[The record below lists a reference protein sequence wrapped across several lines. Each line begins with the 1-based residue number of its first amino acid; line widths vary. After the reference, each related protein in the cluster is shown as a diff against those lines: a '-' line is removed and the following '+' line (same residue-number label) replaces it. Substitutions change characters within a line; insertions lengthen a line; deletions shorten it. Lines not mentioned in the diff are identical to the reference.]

1 MPADV
6 IKSPADMRRELQRIA
21 AGLYPLD
28 DPQAHS
34 LTASI
39 VRACL
44 QAGRYEGWSGE
55 DTYTMLAWQLLQ
67 AADRYGRI
75 VLQQET
81 LRPPSFIWK
90 PAEWSLQPMEAAPK
104 DRVIVLWM
112 PEMFGVWDAGP
123 WRGCWSHAKQ
133 AWALHLPFAIEG
145 KAGMAELNEGA
156 PQPIGWM
163 EMQTPSHRME
173 ALRADQA

>member
-1 MPADV
+1 MPADH

-67 AADRYGRI
+67 VADRYGRI
-75 VLQQET
+75 VLRQEA
-81 LRPPSFIWK
+81 LRPPPPLIIHEPPRW
-90 PAEWSLQPMEAAPK
+90 
-104 DRVIVLWM
+104 R
-112 PEMFGVWDAGP
+112 EMMLRA
-123 WRGCWSHAKQ
+123 
-133 AWALHLPFAIEG
+133 
-145 KAGMAELNEGA
+145 AEL
-156 PQPIGWM
+156 M
-163 EMQTPSHRME
+163 EHSGDVRMTE
-173 ALRADQA
+173 MGGHLRAAADDPIART